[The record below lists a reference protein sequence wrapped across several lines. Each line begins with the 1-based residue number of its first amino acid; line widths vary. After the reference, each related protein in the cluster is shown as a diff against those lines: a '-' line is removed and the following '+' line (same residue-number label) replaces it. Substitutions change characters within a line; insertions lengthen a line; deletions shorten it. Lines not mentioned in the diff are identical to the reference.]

1 MALRADCVLV
11 FHPIARCARRF
22 ALSVVVGMS
31 DSSPSVAG
39 LSRLRCLS
47 TVIHVD
53 EVSLF
58 INDDSYVGREVAR
71 RIVARSTGFVRENPD
86 DDASETDDVLSI
98 LLRRSCCVRF
108 FAWLESTYVPSHLSL
123 PFSSVWSSQLECQGT
138 MKTMLEGSDLS
149 AVCRDLFFMRQLV
162 CEIFSIFFVPS
173 RFGIVVERPSDG
185 VNWSSARE
193 LVSSARYRRCLMD
206 PRLMD
211 FVCSCHFKSDSFGRR
226 IISPGSSFLHFLCRH
241 DHPSLRSVIM
251 EYHKSNLSFGGTIY
265 SQHRDKTYGSPAH
278 QFRITHDFFAK
289 RDHSEVFARSSPMF
303 VLLRDLFQSGD
314 EYNGSSLVGG
324 DDYGQPL

>member
-1 MALRADCVLV
+1 M
-11 FHPIARCARRF
+11 
-22 ALSVVVGMS
+22 
-31 DSSPSVAG
+31 
-39 LSRLRCLS
+39 SRLRCLS

-58 INDDSYVGREVAR
+58 INDDSHVGREVAR

-123 PFSSVWSSQLECQGT
+123 PFSSVWSSQLECQRT

-173 RFGIVVERPSDG
+173 RFGIVVERPYTLQPKTWCTCTSRKKTH
-185 VNWSSARE
+185 SSKVTKSVYQE
-193 LVSSARYRRCLMD
+193 RRATSTLPM
-206 PRLMD
+206 
-211 FVCSCHFKSDSFGRR
+211 HQ
-226 IISPGSSFLHFLCRH
+226 
-241 DHPSLRSVIM
+241 PSQL
-251 EYHKSNLSFGGTIY
+251 K
-265 SQHRDKTYGSPAH
+265 PAN
-278 QFRITHDFFAK
+278 I
-289 RDHSEVFARSSPMF
+289 
-303 VLLRDLFQSGD
+303 
-314 EYNGSSLVGG
+314 
-324 DDYGQPL
+324 